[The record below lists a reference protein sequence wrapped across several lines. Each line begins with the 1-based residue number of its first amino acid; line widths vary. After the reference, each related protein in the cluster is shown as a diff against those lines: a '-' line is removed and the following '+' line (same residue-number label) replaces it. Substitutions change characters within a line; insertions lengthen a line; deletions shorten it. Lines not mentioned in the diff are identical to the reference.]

1 MIFTRDFFNLVNF
14 IILSKFIDFYHWSF
28 PFIKTFAFSRKVK
41 FLPENH
47 IQYLSQDKPGMLSY
61 RYWFLGKL
69 RASFLLGE
77 NMKISYVKIWLGVLG
92 AMFWQI
98 KDSLVNK
105 LFSYHPSG
113 V

>member
-1 MIFTRDFFNLVNF
+1 MIFTGELFNLVNF
-14 IILSKFIDFYHWSF
+14 IILSKFIDFYHSSF
-28 PFIKTFAFSRKVK
+28 PLIKTFTFSRKVK
-41 FLPENH
+41 FCSENH
-47 IQYLSQDKPGMLSY
+47 IQYLSHDKPGMLSY

-77 NMKISYVKIWLGVLG
+77 NMEISYVKIWLGVLG